1 MSGNSWAPMSAQN
14 AILVVDDD
22 NDVRWLL
29 TRYLFKHGFEIDTA
43 VDGAA
48 MREQFPKNLITSS
61 FST

>member
-1 MSGNSWAPMSAQN
+1 MSAQN

-43 VDGAA
+43 ADGAA